1 MKDQYINSIMKLC
14 EPQWKEFNRILS
26 HMILKNKFLD
36 NIIVGL
42 TYLCFLFQM
51 VTLLSVQYTSIFKR
65 IFTEVL

>member
-14 EPQWKEFNRILS
+14 ELQWKEFNRILS

-42 TYLCFLFQM
+42 TSLCFLFQM
-51 VTLLSVQYTSIFKR
+51 VTLLSVRYTSIFKR